1 MLQQVTLNKFRKD
14 LRDPQ
19 FISQANLIK
28 CLGDPTCL
36 KILHVLS
43 KEKILCPS
51 DLSSILNV
59 SMPAISHQM
68 SRLKQMGILE
78 NNRMGQMI
86 CYSFANTYES
96 KLIKKL
102 VNKLIM

>member
-1 MLQQVTLNKFRKD
+1 MLQQVTLNKFRRD
-14 LRDPQ
+14 LRNPQ
-19 FISQANLIK
+19 FINQANLIK

-43 KEKILCPS
+43 KEKVLCPS

-59 SMPAISHQM
+59 SMPAVSHQM
-68 SRLKQMGILE
+68 ARLLQMGVLTNE
-78 NNRMGQMI
+78 RMGQMI

-102 VNKLIM
+102 VNRLI